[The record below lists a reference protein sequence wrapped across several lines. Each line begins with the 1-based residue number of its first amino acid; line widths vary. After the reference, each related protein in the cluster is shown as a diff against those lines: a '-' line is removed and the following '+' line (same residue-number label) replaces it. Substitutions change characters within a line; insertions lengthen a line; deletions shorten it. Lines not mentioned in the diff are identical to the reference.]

1 MKAASL
7 KEIKTELH
15 TLHPAKVLELCM
27 HLAKYKKENKEL
39 LTYLLFEADNEQLY
53 IKEIKE
59 QIDDQFDNLNKSSVF
74 LAKKTIRKVLR
85 TTNKYIKYSGSKQ
98 TEVELL
104 IYFCKKIRKTGM
116 PLRANTVLGNLYIRQ
131 IIKLKKALATLH
143 EDLQYDYEGD
153 MKLLS

>member
-7 KEIKTELH
+7 KELKIELH
-15 TLHPAKVLELCM
+15 TLHPANVLELCM

-39 LTYLLFEADNEQLY
+39 LTYLLFEADDEQLY

-59 QIDDQFDNLNKSSVF
+59 QIDEQFESLNKSSVF

-104 IYFCKKIRKTGM
+104 IYYCKKIRKTGLQ
-116 PLRANTVLGNLYIRQ
+116 LRANTVLGNLYMRQ
-131 IIKLKKALATLH
+131 IQRIKKALSTLH
-143 EDLQYDYEGD
+143 EDLQYDYEED
-153 MKLLS
+153 MRLLA